1 MPTTKQKIVT
11 LTGFECNMKDY
22 EIKSERIA
30 NAQLMVLKSEP
41 GSWAHNYWNTVLNS
55 LQRDWK
61 RSAMEAALND

>member
-1 MPTTKQKIVT
+1 
-11 LTGFECNMKDY
+11 MKDY